1 MELIW
6 GKSMEEKQRAEKNMN
21 HGGERERERERERDV
36 EIFFFGLEIGL
47 ECYK

>member
-6 GKSMEEKQRAEKNMN
+6 GKSMEEKQKAEKNMN
-21 HGGERERERERERDV
+21 HGGERERERETQT
-36 EIFFFGLEIGL
+36 IFFGLEIGL

>member
-21 HGGERERERERERDV
+21 HGGERERENFFWFRDS
-36 EIFFFGLEIGL
+36 FRML
-47 ECYK
+47 